1 MAKVG
6 INTGTSA
13 NAGDGST
20 LRAGANIIND
30 NFNELYDA
38 LGDGTTL
45 AAGIVTSIVAGT
57 NISVTGTG
65 QVTIN
70 SSAAGVTDGDKG
82 DITVANSG
90 ADWTIDNNAVTNA
103 KMADDAVGLAEL
115 SATGTASNTTFLR
128 GDNTWGTP
136 AGGGGVT
143 DGDKGDIT
151 VANSGAD
158 WTIDNDAVTAAKL
171 ADTAV
176 TAGAYTSANIT
187 VDAQGRLTSAAAG
200 AQQSVIVP
208 VAYAHVYNN
217 NAGTGTGMS
226 WGAYN
231 TSNGEQI
238 FTFDS
243 AQADTNY
250 YVLSEREQYDT
261 HSVRITNKTTTSFK
275 ATWLD
280 NSGSSPLSPDMFP
293 GALLVYASTPTS
305 SVGSGGGMSNL
316 VEDTTP
322 QLGGNLDVQ
331 ASEINTST
339 SNGNIKLNPNGSGV
353 VEVKGDGGSNDG
365 TIQLNCS
372 QNSHGVKIKS
382 PAHSAAA
389 SYTLTLPPNDGAV
402 DQILGTDGNG
412 VLNWVDQSGGIE
424 GISTT
429 GVSYFN
435 QLNIAGVSTF
445 ADNVVFDDILFVG
458 TGTTYLSNTPAG
470 YGGVIRVAGTTA
482 GASSLSMRLDNNITG
497 GPKILFGKSRGA
509 LNGVTIVQDGD
520 ELGDLQFAA
529 ADGLDLNSVGA
540 QIGAY
545 VDGTPAA
552 NDIPATLIFKTN
564 SGTNLPTERLRIGP
578 TGQIGLSGANYG
590 TNGQVLTSKG
600 PSTAAHW
607 TSPGLMEVDQW
618 YNTANQNAN
627 PSTIISQFASASRA
641 GTANGNFAV
650 KGTGMTLTS
659 NAIWSFPSTG
669 YWQLTY
675 NILTTG
681 TSTGAILNYGWMM
694 TNDGANY
701 VPHIQQSTEIG
712 TSNRIRQVSG
722 TNMIRIT
729 DTDNYK
735 VKFFL
740 YCSGAVAAQY
750 TVLGGNQYTDA
761 ADAQYSASGWS
772 FVKLCDI

>member
-20 LRAGANIIND
+20 LRAGANIINA
-30 NFNELYDA
+30 NFDELYTA

-82 DITVANSG
+82 DIVVSSSG
-90 ADWTIDNNAVTNA
+90 AVWEID
-103 KMADDAVGLAEL
+103 
-115 SATGTASNTTFLR
+115 ATGTKDNTTFLR
-128 GDNTWGTP
+128 GDNTWATP
-136 AGGGGVT
+136 AGGGIS

-176 TAGAYTSANIT
+176 TAGSYTSANIT
-187 VDAQGRLTSAAAG
+187 VDAQGRLTAAAAG

-217 NAGTGTGMS
+217 NAGTDTNMS
-226 WGAYN
+226 HGAYN
-231 TSNGEQI
+231 SGNGDMV
-238 FTFDS
+238 FTFDT
-243 AQADTNY
+243 AMGDTDY
-250 YVLSEREQYDT
+250 YVLAEREQYDT
-261 HSVRITNKTTTSFK
+261 HTVSIISKSTTGFT
-275 ATWLD
+275 ARWLD
-280 NSGSSPLSPDMFP
+280 NSGTGPLSPDTFP
-293 GALLVYASTPTS
+293 GVLLVYASTPTT
-305 SVGSGGGMSNL
+305 SVGSGGGLSNI

-339 SNGNIKLNPNGSGV
+339 VNGNIKLNPNGSGV

-429 GVSYFN
+429 GVSHFN
-435 QLNIAGVSTF
+435 HLNVTGISTF
-445 ADNVVFDDILFVG
+445 ANDVAIADKIIHIGD
-458 TGTTYLSNTPAG
+458 TNTS
-470 YGGVIRVAGTTA
+470 IRF
-482 GASSLSMRLDNNITG
+482 
-497 GPKILFGKSRGA
+497 P
-509 LNGVTIVQDGD
+509 
-520 ELGDLQFAA
+520 A
-529 ADGLDLNSVGA
+529 ADTFTVET
-540 QIGAY
+540 
-545 VDGTPAA
+545 DG
-552 NDIPATLIFKTN
+552 
-564 SGTNLPTERLRIGP
+564 TERLRINS
-578 TGQIGLSGANYG
+578 TGAFGLNGTNYG

-600 PSTAAHW
+600 SSTAPHW

-618 YNTANQNAN
+618 YNTADTTCSPTSVIVQWPNAL
-627 PSTIISQFASASRA
+627 RA
-641 GTANGNFAV
+641 GAANGNFAV
-650 KGTGMTLTS
+650 KGTGMTLTA
-659 NAIWSFPSTG
+659 NQWWSFPSTG

-675 NILTTG
+675 NLLTSGIPTG
-681 TSTGAILNYGWMM
+681 NNINFGWQM
-694 TNDGANY
+694 TTNNSSY
-701 VPHIQQSTEIG
+701 VPHIQQSIETQ
-712 TSNRIRQVSG
+712 TNSNIHQVSG
-722 TNMIRIT
+722 TNMIRIN
-729 DTDNYK
+729 DIDNQK

-740 YCSGAVAAQY
+740 YCQGNNFGGGGTY
-750 TVLGGNQYTDA
+750 TVLGGDQTSDATDA
-761 ADAQYSASGWS
+761 QFSASGWS

>member
-20 LRAGANIIND
+20 LRAGANIINA
-30 NFNELYDA
+30 NFDELYDA
-38 LGDGTTL
+38 LGDGNNL
-45 AAGIVTSIVAGT
+45 APGIVTSIVAGT

-90 ADWTIDNNAVTNA
+90 ADWTIDNNAITNA

-136 AGGGGVT
+136 AGGGGVS

-176 TAGAYTSANIT
+176 TAGSYTSANIT
-187 VDAQGRLTSAAAG
+187 VDAQGRLTAAAAG

-208 VAYAHVYNN
+208 VAYAHVKDN
-217 NAGTGTGMS
+217 NAGTDTNMS
-226 WGAYN
+226 HGAYN
-231 TSNGEQI
+231 TSNGEQT

-243 AQADTNY
+243 AQPDANY
-250 YVLSEREQYDT
+250 YVLAEREQYDT
-261 HSVRITNKTTTSFK
+261 HSIRITNKTTTTFK

-280 NSGSSPLSPDMFP
+280 NSGTGALSPDTFP
-293 GALLVYASTPTS
+293 GALLVYPSTPTT
-305 SVGSGGGMSNL
+305 SVGSGGGLSNI

-339 SNGNIKLNPNGSGV
+339 VNGNIKLNPNGSGV

-429 GVSYFN
+429 GVSHFN
-435 QLNIAGVSTF
+435 HLNVTGISTF
-445 ADNVVFDDILFVG
+445 ANDVAIADKIIHIGD
-458 TGTTYLSNTPAG
+458 TNTS
-470 YGGVIRVAGTTA
+470 IRF
-482 GASSLSMRLDNNITG
+482 
-497 GPKILFGKSRGA
+497 P
-509 LNGVTIVQDGD
+509 
-520 ELGDLQFAA
+520 A
-529 ADGLDLNSVGA
+529 ADTFTVET
-540 QIGAY
+540 
-545 VDGTPAA
+545 DG
-552 NDIPATLIFKTN
+552 
-564 SGTNLPTERLRIGP
+564 TERLRINS
-578 TGQIGLSGANYG
+578 TGAFGLSGANYG

-600 PSTAAHW
+600 PSTAPHW
-607 TSPGLMEVDQW
+607 TSPGGLSEVDQW
-618 YNTANQNAN
+618 YYTADTTCT
-627 PSTIISQFASASRA
+627 PASLIVQWPYASRA

-650 KGTGMTLTS
+650 KGTGMTLTG
-659 NAIWSFPSTG
+659 NQFWSFPSTG

-675 NILTTG
+675 NLLASGIPGGNALQCGWQMTTNN
-681 TSTGAILNYGWMM
+681 SS
-694 TNDGANY
+694 Y
-701 VPHIQQSTEIG
+701 VPHIQQSIEIAG
-712 TSNRIRQVSG
+712 NVIYQMSG

-729 DTDNYK
+729 DTDNDK
-735 VKFFL
+735 VKFFV
-740 YCSGAVAAQY
+740 YCAGNNFGGGGTYQVRGGDQY
-750 TVLGGNQYTDA
+750 SDA
-761 ADAQYSASGWS
+761 ADPAYSASGWS